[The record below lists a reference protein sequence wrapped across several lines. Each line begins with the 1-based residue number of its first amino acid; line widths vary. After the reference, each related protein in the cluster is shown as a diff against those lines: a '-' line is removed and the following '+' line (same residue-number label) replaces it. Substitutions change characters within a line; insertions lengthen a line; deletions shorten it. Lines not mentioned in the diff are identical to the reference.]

1 MWLCPEWFS
10 GLCINVFLSVLQAFY
25 VKGDFGV
32 ALSSLVVGALYQRFA
47 LCSTGFL
54 REGGLWCGSVLSV
67 LGDLYQRFSLC
78 FAGFLREGG
87 LWCGNVGV

>member
-32 ALSSLVVGALYQRFA
+32 ALPSLVFGILSVVAGIFA
-47 LCSTGFL
+47 L
-54 REGGLWCGSVLSV
+54 
-67 LGDLYQRFSLC
+67 SLPETLNKKLPETITDAKN
-78 FAGFLREGG
+78 FGR
-87 LWCGNVGV
+87 